1 MKNPKL
7 IVKPF
12 AKNGQK
18 NVIPENYET
27 SMESNQA
34 TWDQGFGQITML
46 PVAAGGLPPK
56 GQDFNGIF
64 NQISENIVYLSQGGR
79 FKFSAEYAEA
89 IGGYPKG
96 AILQSDDEKKEYL
109 SLIDNN
115 KVDFNTASDISASW
129 KLVNTDDLLSQIA
142 SKQPKGDYAT
152 KADLNSG
159 LSGKQPVGDYATKTE
174 IGLKLD
180 KSALVSEIGYSNE
193 KVMDQRIV
201 TNELAKR
208 LLITD
213 VVNEAGLST
222 EKVMNQR
229 AVTEELS
236 QRPTKNDVNNSITA
250 INDELAKKGNKNTA
264 LKSSRG
270 WYKDESTGMIMQWG
284 DWSVGEGGGGE
295 VTVNFAIPF
304 PFSGVVSAISVNDA
318 AAQMVG
324 YSGINKT
331 GMKIIK
337 GSNDDRGRS
346 GQYIVWGW

>member
-1 MKNPKL
+1 MVPPHFYCNEWIITNL
-7 IVKPF
+7 H
-12 AKNGQK
+12 GCGC
-18 NVIPENYET
+18 IPEN
-27 SMESNQA
+27 
-34 TWDQGFGQITML
+34 L
-46 PVAAGGLPPK
+46 GL
-56 GQDFNGIF
+56 
-64 NQISENIVYLSQGGR
+64 E
-79 FKFSAEYAEA
+79 
-89 IGGYPKG
+89 
-96 AILQSDDEKKEYL
+96 EKL
-109 SLIDNN
+109 
-115 KVDFNTASDISASW
+115 NT
-129 KLVNTDDLLSQIA
+129 
-142 SKQPKGDYAT
+142 
-152 KADLNSG
+152 
-159 LSGKQPVGDYATKTE
+159 
-174 IGLKLD
+174 KLD
-180 KSALVSEIGYSNE
+180 KSALVSEIGYSND

-208 LLITD
+208 LLISD

-324 YSGINKT
+324 YSLIGKT
-331 GMKIIK
+331 SMKVIK

>member
-1 MKNPKL
+1 MFGLDNKSG
-7 IVKPF
+7 I
-12 AKNGQK
+12 
-18 NVIPENYET
+18 NVMPPIAPADSQTPLWFTEGGAGL
-27 SMESNQA
+27 SA
-34 TWDQGFGQITML
+34 TY
-46 PVAAGGLPPK
+46 P
-56 GQDFNGIF
+56 GQDWF
-64 NQISENIVYLSQGGR
+64 NQIQAELLNVLKAADIAPQKGNLSQLSSAISKLASAYAVLIVHTTGDSLTSVMSQKSVTDLTNK
-79 FKFSAEYAEA
+79 KFN
-89 IGGYPKG
+89 I
-96 AILQSDDEKKEYL
+96 
-109 SLIDNN
+109 
-115 KVDFNTASDISASW
+115 SDI
-129 KLVNTDDLLSQIA
+129 
-142 SKQPKGDYAT
+142 
-152 KADLNSG
+152 
-159 LSGKQPVGDYATKTE
+159 
-174 IGLKLD
+174 
-180 KSALVSEIGYSNE
+180 VSEIGYSND

-208 LLITD
+208 LLISD

-236 QRPTKNDVNNSITA
+236 QRPTKNDVNNAIAA

-264 LKSSRG
+264 LKSSKG
-270 WYKDESTGMIMQWG
+270 WFKDESTGMIMQWG

-295 VTVNFAIPF
+295 VTVDFAIPF

-324 YSGINKT
+324 YSGISKT

>member
-1 MKNPKL
+1 MKK
-7 IVKPF
+7 IGDVTST
-12 AKNGQK
+12 ADKNGEWT
-18 NVIPENYET
+18 NGN
-27 SMESNQA
+27 
-34 TWDQGFGQITML
+34 
-46 PVAAGGLPPK
+46 VAAGIAPTILEAGWLNSVQREILGVLTKAGIP
-56 GQDFNGIF
+56 QDKN
-64 NQISENIVYLSQGGR
+64 NDTQL
-79 FKFSAEYAEA
+79 AEA
-89 IGGYPKG
+89 ISTIISGG
-96 AILQSDDEKKEYL
+96 
-109 SLIDNN
+109 N
-115 KVDFNTASDISASW
+115 
-129 KLVNTDDLLSQIA
+129 
-142 SKQPKGDYAT
+142 
-152 KADLNSG
+152 
-159 LSGKQPVGDYATKTE
+159 YATKTE
-174 IGLKLD
+174 VNSKLAKDQNGADIPNKDTFIKNLGLEEKLNTKLD
-180 KSALVSEIGYSNE
+180 KNDVVSQIGYSNE

-208 LLITD
+208 LLISD

-236 QRPTKNDVNNSITA
+236 QRSTKNDVNNAIAA